1 MKYLLLLLPFL
12 FFISCTEKKHVP
24 KAVTELDAKI
34 DGMEKKLKE
43 MDTKLKMALDHG
55 LQIELTHEREL
66 LNSRIEREKERIR
79 SMWPTW
85 DKEREEKL
93 ANGGGGEGGGGH

>member
-1 MKYLLLLLPFL
+1 MKLLFLVIPFL
-12 FFISCTEKKHVP
+12 LFISCTEKKHIP

-34 DGMEKKLKE
+34 EGMEKKLKE

-55 LQIELTHEREL
+55 LQIELAHEREL
-66 LNSRIEREKERIR
+66 LYSRIEREKERMR
-79 SMWPTW
+79 VMWPTW

-93 ANGGGGEGGGGH
+93 ANGGGGEGGGHH